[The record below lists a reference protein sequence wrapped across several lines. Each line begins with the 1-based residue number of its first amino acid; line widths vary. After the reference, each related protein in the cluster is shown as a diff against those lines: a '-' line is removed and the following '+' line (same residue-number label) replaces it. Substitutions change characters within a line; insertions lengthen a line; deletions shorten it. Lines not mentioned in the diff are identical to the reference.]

1 MSGIYKPYGASKMRA
16 EGTWKL
22 FIWSLSAK
30 FDFRHFQILIA
41 ESMSQSS
48 KRISRIQGHRRPR
61 EKWWL
66 KKFQVLLGQL
76 KYITQILLPKMG
88 KNG

>member
-1 MSGIYKPYGASKMRA
+1 MSGISKPFGASKMRA

-41 ESMSQSS
+41 ELVTEEQENQQNSRSQKT
-48 KRISRIQGHRRPR
+48 KR
-61 EKWWL
+61 EM
-66 KKFQVLLGQL
+66 V
-76 KYITQILLPKMG
+76 T
-88 KNG
+88 

>member
-1 MSGIYKPYGASKMRA
+1 MSGISKPYGTSKMRA

-41 ESMSQSS
+41 ESMSQRS

-61 EKWWL
+61 EKRWL

-76 KYITQILLPKMG
+76 TYVTQILLPKMG